1 MAQLFK
7 VLFPTNLLRWLSLC
21 ILQSPAVIGLMQ
33 NSSLTTSPLFLP
45 LQLFFS
51 ILVQSRRSIILIPPS
66 SPHLLMRTIPI
77 SQMPLRTTLATSI
90 LLPMPPKKV
99 QLTTLLLQLRLQ
111 RSIQHCS
118 YPLHYTSDHLR
129 RE

>member
-1 MAQLFK
+1 
-7 VLFPTNLLRWLSLC
+7 
-21 ILQSPAVIGLMQ
+21 
-33 NSSLTTSPLFLP
+33 
-45 LQLFFS
+45 
-51 ILVQSRRSIILIPPS
+51 
-66 SPHLLMRTIPI
+66 MRTIPI

-129 RE
+129 RESGCSDRRVHCLSPHHHPPCARRGQDFL